1 MENLQ
6 YQDSKFKT
14 LDDNE
19 KKINL
24 GKLKQ
29 LETIVELLNTMRES
43 LTREL
48 VVNGCESEED
58 ILQGLKTS
66 TEKRFEEIKSPLP
79 PSPEEDE

>member
-19 KKINL
+19 KKITL

-29 LETIVELLNTMRES
+29 LESIVELLNTMRES

-58 ILQGLKTS
+58 ILKV
-66 TEKRFEEIKSPLP
+66 KSPLP
-79 PSPEEDE
+79 EA

>member
-48 VVNGCESEED
+48 VVNG
-58 ILQGLKTS
+58 
-66 TEKRFEEIKSPLP
+66 
-79 PSPEEDE
+79 